1 MQEPFPIYSSHGSLM
16 ILTGLFARRFE
27 HQPELPGKKNLK
39 LFYLIKR
46 IPRGSASGYRGKFEN
61 LKVFIRFEKA

>member
-1 MQEPFPIYSSHGSLM
+1 M